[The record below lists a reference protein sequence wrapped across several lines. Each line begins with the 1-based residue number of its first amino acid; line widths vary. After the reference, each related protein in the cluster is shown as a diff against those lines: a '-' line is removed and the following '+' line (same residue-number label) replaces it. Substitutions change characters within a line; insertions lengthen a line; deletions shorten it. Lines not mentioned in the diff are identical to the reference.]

1 MTDFAFR
8 HVAPSRN
15 PWKLCDDVRMDRL
28 GPLGSFRITVL
39 WLTLHGE
46 SVALTEAPMIC
57 KKWKLFDFSSDGLVL
72 QRSTTFPGDTRDLML
87 VRPNIP
93 RTLVQVTCEEDAG
106 ISGKML
112 VECNLV
118 SNKTIYKEI
127 VKKDFTWSD
136 LAMKVWLKDNSMW
149 NVNFVKD
156 NMMVPRSFFRHP
168 VVESV
173 PPLQDELKQ
182 MEVKE
187 LAISGPLGAFLMDK
201 HEKMKTKM
209 EKVKA
214 KMAKMPKMS
223 RKVKKAAVFKK
234 PARK

>member
-1 MTDFAFR
+1 
-8 HVAPSRN
+8 
-15 PWKLCDDVRMDRL
+15 
-28 GPLGSFRITVL
+28 
-39 WLTLHGE
+39 
-46 SVALTEAPMIC
+46 
-57 KKWKLFDFSSDGLVL
+57 
-72 QRSTTFPGDTRDLML
+72 
-87 VRPNIP
+87 
-93 RTLVQVTCEEDAG
+93 
-106 ISGKML
+106 ML

-201 HEKMKTKM
+201 HEKMKNKDG
-209 EKVKA
+209 ESESKDGKNA
-214 KMAKMPKMS
+214 KDVA
-223 RKVKKAAVFKK
+223 
-234 PARK
+234 